1 MTLHKF
7 RGTIF
12 HMDQAIILD
21 FARQAIWLTLKISA
35 PLMLVALIVGVAVG
49 LLQALTQIQEMTL
62 TFVPKIL
69 AMFALLFV
77 VLPYMGNELAEF
89 TRALADQIIGLPI
102 N

>member
-12 HMDQAIILD
+12 PMDQAIILD
-21 FARQAIWLTLKISA
+21 FAREAIWLTLKISA

-69 AMFALLFV
+69 AIFAMLFV
-77 VLPYMGNELAEF
+77 FLPYMGNELADF